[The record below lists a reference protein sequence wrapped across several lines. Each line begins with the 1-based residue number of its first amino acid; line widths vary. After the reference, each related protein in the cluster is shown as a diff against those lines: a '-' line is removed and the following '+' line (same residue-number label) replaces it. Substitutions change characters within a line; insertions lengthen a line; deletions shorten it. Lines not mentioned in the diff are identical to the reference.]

1 MRGYDGNVTAT
12 CQPTFTHPDA
22 LSLPIVPRPT
32 TAIIAV
38 STRKCWDELI
48 TLIINRVL
56 IANSYRSCHYLDVD
70 GSFVFDCFP
79 RVGPAFPVIFFFPFF
94 FFFSFAFPLPLSRN
108 LDAFD
113 GIFKPSN
120 LKFQAVRIFMQIFV
134 RTAWIRDSFYF
145 SRMSRNSLNYHVK
158 LLIYL
163 TGKQMF
169 VETS

>member
-56 IANSYRSCHYLDVD
+56 IANSYRFCHYLDVD

-79 RVGPAFPVIFFFPFF
+79 RVGPAFPVIFFPFF
-94 FFFSFAFPLPLSRN
+94 FLFFICLSSPLFEKFGRVRRGFLNRAILN
-108 LDAFD
+108 
-113 GIFKPSN
+113 FKQCGF
-120 LKFQAVRIFMQIFV
+120 LCKF
-134 RTAWIRDSFYF
+134 S
-145 SRMSRNSLNYHVK
+145 
-158 LLIYL
+158 
-163 TGKQMF
+163 
-169 VETS
+169 